1 MSGQAKPPSRF
12 TRVFAS
18 TFRIVRTDA
27 AFFGAVWAAYV
38 AANCGVYF
46 LSASLNGQTRGQF
59 GLWLA
64 GAQFAASILL
74 PALLYAVIGMRM
86 RLGDDSRID
95 EILPRALRLA
105 APMAVITAIPMTGR
119 LLILAASAFN
129 AVPDV
134 RAAGLMGA
142 AAGAFGWV
150 AFMIFGLAPAALTM
164 RERGAL
170 AALAASE
177 RLLRGNRWLLL
188 GIPSALG
195 LGEALLAL
203 PATLPNL
210 ARLLGGAGNVLAAD
224 AIMSPVGAEVYLQAL
239 NGLYAVLLAVAL
251 WHLCE
256 ILAGRSTPSAETLEV
271 FD

>member
-18 TFRIVRTDA
+18 TFRIVRSDA
-27 AFFGAVWAAYV
+27 AFFGAAWAAYV

-46 LSASLNGQTRGQF
+46 LSAGLNSQTRGQY

-64 GAQFAASILL
+64 AAQFAASILL
-74 PALLYAVIGMRM
+74 PALLYALIGMRM
-86 RLGDDSRID
+86 RLGDDARMD
-95 EILPRALRLA
+95 EILARALRLT
-105 APMAVITAIPMTGR
+105 APMTVITAVPMSGR
-119 LLILAASAFN
+119 LLILIASAFN
-129 AVPDV
+129 AVPDI
-134 RAAGLMGA
+134 RAAGLLGA

-188 GIPSALG
+188 GIPTVLG

-203 PATLPNL
+203 PANLPNW
-210 ARLLGGAGNVLAAD
+210 ARLLGGAGDALAAD
-224 AIMSPVGAEVYLQAL
+224 AIMSPMGAVVYLQAI
-239 NGLYAVLLAVAL
+239 NGVYAVLLTVAL

-256 ILAGRSTPSAETLEV
+256 ILAGRSTPSAETLEA